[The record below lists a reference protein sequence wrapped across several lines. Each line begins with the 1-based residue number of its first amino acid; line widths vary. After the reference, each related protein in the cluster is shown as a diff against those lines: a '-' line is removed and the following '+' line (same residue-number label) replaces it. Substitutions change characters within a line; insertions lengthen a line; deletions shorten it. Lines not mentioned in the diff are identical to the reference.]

1 MVSCHG
7 KRGRMM
13 SYYVRYMNTVL
24 FQKSWSRIFETLS
37 DEDAGLLIKA
47 LFAFMDGD
55 SVVLEN
61 DRLDGIF
68 LMMADQIENSAR
80 KYVIKA
86 GLDDE

>member
-7 KRGRMM
+7 KRGYM
-13 SYYVRYMNTVL
+13 SYYVRYINTVI

-37 DEDAGLLIKA
+37 NEEAGQLIKA
-47 LFAFMDGD
+47 LFDFMEGNSPEIED
-55 SVVLEN
+55 

-80 KYVIKA
+80 KYVLKA
-86 GLDDE
+86 GLDEE